1 MVVNIAGNAT
11 HGARSTDHIV
21 ASTPNIAGAANT
33 ANIAGA
39 ANTADTELHPNMD
52 HTPVPVSRGYPRQ
65 ANPAV

>member
-1 MVVNIAGNAT
+1 MVVDKAGSAT
-11 HGARSTDHIV
+11 NGARSTDHIV

-33 ANIAGA
+33 A
-39 ANTADTELHPNMD
+39 DTELPPNMD